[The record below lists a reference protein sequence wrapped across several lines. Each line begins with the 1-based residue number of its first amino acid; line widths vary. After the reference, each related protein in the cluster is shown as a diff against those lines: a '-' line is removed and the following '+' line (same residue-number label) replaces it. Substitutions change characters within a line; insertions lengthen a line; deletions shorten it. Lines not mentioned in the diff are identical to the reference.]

1 MQIMITIPLKRIIYV
16 IQEGMIFVFIYSL
29 LKEWIVKINIKLGI
43 YLILHFRYVE
53 KK

>member
-1 MQIMITIPLKRIIYV
+1 MQIMITIPLKRIYV
-16 IQEGMIFVFIYSL
+16 RQEGMIFVFIYSL